1 MTVIHVVTYGNSLL
15 SLSLF
20 FFLCVFSVYT
30 VNMSFSCLV
39 ASIVSI
45 KNSGV
50 SLFDAFRRS
59 FVFFLWQ
66 LLKFFF
72 LLQSAKLCFSLY
84 LPCLGLRDS

>member
-1 MTVIHVVTYGNSLL
+1 MMTVIHVVTYGNSLL
-15 SLSLF
+15 SLCLF
-20 FFLCVFSVYT
+20 FFVCVFSVYT

-59 FVFFLWQ
+59 FVFFIWQ
-66 LLKFFF
+66 LLKFSFSYYKVPSCVF
-72 LLQSAKLCFSLY
+72 LCIY
-84 LPCLGLRDS
+84 LVWV